1 MLNIWSPSIIQE
13 IHDGLD
19 LSADDDGGYSF
30 GVFSVKFST
39 DGRELVAGSSD
50 EAIYVYD
57 LEANKLALRISAH
70 TVSILL

>member
-70 TVSILL
+70 TVSIPL